1 MVLSEQLSSPVGGAC
16 VFVLSGS
23 VHGAGAGGGVG
34 GRGGGLEA
42 QLVPASGTVGRM
54 RGRRAIE

>member
-1 MVLSEQLSSPVGGAC
+1 MSSEQLSSPVGGVC

-23 VHGAGAGGGVG
+23 VHGAGAGGGGG

-42 QLVPASGTVGRM
+42 QLVPASGRRRE
-54 RGRRAIE
+54 RGGESLAC

>member
-23 VHGAGAGGGVG
+23 VHGAGAGGGGG
-34 GRGGGLEA
+34 GRGGLEA